1 MRLRGQVASQ
11 QNVQSMN
18 VFQMISITKTI
29 ALMIEIL
36 IEIQLQIKRNLN
48 KVNFKQL
55 KDNLNI

>member
-1 MRLRGQVASQ
+1 
-11 QNVQSMN
+11 
-18 VFQMISITKTI
+18 MISITKTI